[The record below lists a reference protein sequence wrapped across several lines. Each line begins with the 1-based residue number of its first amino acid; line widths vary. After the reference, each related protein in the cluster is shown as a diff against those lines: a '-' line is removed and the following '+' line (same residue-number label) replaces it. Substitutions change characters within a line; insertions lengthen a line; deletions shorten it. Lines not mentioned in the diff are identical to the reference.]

1 MPGATPDDAPDIH
14 AHMILGEIVK
24 YTCTSIINMA
34 LLQTRKSIG
43 PSKPIMRRKGK
54 AKIKEDIQIS
64 THNET
69 DDVKLA
75 HVMQKTTKMS
85 NKLDKEYIKFD
96 SRPDSIPKKCYGILF
111 KTTITNIMVYTPV
124 YCSQV

>member
-1 MPGATPDDAPDIH
+1 MSGAIPNDAPDIH

-34 LLQTRKSIG
+34 LLQTTKSIW
-43 PSKPIMRRKGK
+43 PSKPIMRRKGR
-54 AKIKEDIQIS
+54 ATIKEDVEIS
-64 THNET
+64 TDNKT

-75 HVMQKTTKMS
+75 HMLQKTTKMP
-85 NKLDKEYIKFD
+85 NKLDREDIKFD
-96 SRPDSIPKKCYGILF
+96 SRPKKCYGILF
-111 KTTITNIMVYTPV
+111 KTTITNIMIYTPV